1 MRKQYQVPTKQYI
14 KAAHCFKRHYLNPAI
29 WQKYP
34 VLPLSRVFSLLLTVR
49 VVIARVGVNNRVA
62 KTVGL
67 WNLENVDDVLI
78 SCTKVDNTYMVFIL
92 IRVIIM
98 TMCWRIN

>member
-1 MRKQYQVPTKQYI
+1 MSRWDFPNSQYL
-14 KAAHCFKRHYLNPAI
+14 KRHYLQPAI

-34 VLPLSRVFSLLLTVR
+34 ILPLSKVVILLFTVG

-78 SCTKVDNTYMVFIL
+78 SCTKLDNTYMVFIL
-92 IRVIIM
+92 IRVIIIAK
-98 TMCWRIN
+98 CWGINWCIRC